1 MCGGAIIVY
10 DLSPL
15 NQKVEQSHEGDAVAV
30 DIGDY
35 VIAENVYLSEA
46 VVNLQERFE
55 FLLALFLRI

>member
-1 MCGGAIIVY
+1 MWGGAIIVY
-10 DLSPL
+10 DLPPL

-55 FLLALFLRI
+55 FLLALSLRI